1 MSDLLLFRARFTDYS
16 FRRHAHDGYAI
27 GVIEEGEERFFHR
40 GAAHAVVPGQVVTIN
55 PGEVHDGEPGTRDG
69 FRYRMMYP
77 SEELITEILGGA
89 GFPGPPVRFPSATVD
104 DPPWTHEFIR
114 FHRAIERT
122 DGLCELW
129 VRQRLSALL
138 GPFFARWG
146 QSPGTAATEPGNE
159 RAVRRAAEYIRANAA
174 GGVLLR
180 DAAAVAELSQYHFL
194 RTFTKVLGVSPHAYR
209 MLRCVELARASILRG
224 LPLARA
230 SLDAGFA
237 DQSHCTRWFRA
248 VYGVAPGSFR
258 RACVEEQFR
267 SR

>member
-1 MSDLLLFRARFTDYS
+1 M
-16 FRRHAHDGYAI
+16 
-27 GVIEEGEERFFHR
+27 
-40 GAAHAVVPGQVVTIN
+40 VTIN
-55 PGEVHDGEPGTRDG
+55 PGEVHDGEPGTQEG

-77 SEELITEILGGA
+77 SEVLITEILRGA
-89 GFPGPPVRFPSATVD
+89 GFSGTPVRFPSATVD
-104 DPPWTHEFIR
+104 DPAWTHEFIR

-138 GPFFARWG
+138 GSLFARWG
-146 QSPGTAATEPGNE
+146 KKPGTVTPETGNE
-159 RAVRRAAEYIRANAA
+159 RAIRRAADYIRDNAA

-180 DAAAVAELSQYHFL
+180 DAAAVAELSQFHFL
-194 RTFTKVLGVSPHAYR
+194 RMFTKVFGTSPHEYR
-209 MLRCVELARASILRG
+209 MLRCVELARASILQG

-248 VYGVAPGSFR
+248 VYGVTPGSLR

>member
-1 MSDLLLFRARFTDYS
+1 
-16 FRRHAHDGYAI
+16 
-27 GVIEEGEERFFHR
+27 
-40 GAAHAVVPGQVVTIN
+40 
-55 PGEVHDGEPGTRDG
+55 
-69 FRYRMMYP
+69 MMYP
-77 SEELITEILGGA
+77 SEVLITEILRGA
-89 GFPGPPVRFPSATVD
+89 GFSGTPVRFPSATVD
-104 DPPWTHEFIR
+104 DPAWTHEFIR

-138 GPFFARWG
+138 GSLFARWG
-146 QSPGTAATEPGNE
+146 KAPGTAMSETGNE
-159 RAVRRAAEYIRANAA
+159 QAVRRAADYIRVNAA

-180 DAAAVAELSQYHFL
+180 DAAAVAELSRYHFL
-194 RTFTKVLGVSPHAYR
+194 RTFTKVLGIPPHSYR
-209 MLRCVELARASILRG
+209 MLRCVELARASILPG

-248 VYGVAPGSFR
+248 VYGVTPGSLR